1 MHCCHP
7 PKPHHPPCPAPPQG
21 YLMQKIIA
29 CEKRSFPCLST
40 EWCFD
45 ACASGSIQSVVP
57 CGAPAWAVENGCT
70 LQITLPVSVRLRDA
84 CGHSCA
90 YQASIALQAD
100 LPHRFLEGLDDPR
113 NMLLILPCVRLV
125 HAECACGGCYRVK
138 LSASL
143 EICLLRYE
151 TLYCGAPK
159 PACPPPLPLY
169 PQPLC

>member
-1 MHCCHP
+1 
-7 PKPHHPPCPAPPQG
+7 
-21 YLMQKIIA
+21 MQKIIA

-57 CGAPAWAVENGCT
+57 CGVPAWTVENGCT
-70 LQITLPVSVRLRDA
+70 LQITLPVSVRLCDA

-125 HAECACGGCYRVK
+125 HAECACGGCYRAMLAV
-138 LSASL
+138 SL
-143 EICLLRYE
+143 EMCLLRYE

>member
-1 MHCCHP
+1 
-7 PKPHHPPCPAPPQG
+7 
-21 YLMQKIIA
+21 MQKIIA

-57 CGAPAWAVENGCT
+57 CGVPAWTVENGCT

-90 YQASIALQAD
+90 YQTSIALQAD

-125 HAECACGGCYRVK
+125 HAECACGGCYRAMLAV
-138 LSASL
+138 SL
-143 EICLLRYE
+143 EMCLLRYE